1 MPKLLDVHDT
11 LDVLPELPLDDRP
24 LDDRPDSKQEVA
36 RATGTD
42 DFVPSR
48 KFVHTDEINGQ
59 NMSTIGNSER
69 LGNDDDDEEGTAAT
83 TEKPKEKR
91 PLSTKDNDRG
101 TSGRLD
107 AN

>member
-24 LDDRPDSKQEVA
+24 DSKEEVA

-42 DFVPSR
+42 DFVLLR

-59 NMSTIGNSER
+59 NMATI
-69 LGNDDDDEEGTAAT
+69 
-83 TEKPKEKR
+83 
-91 PLSTKDNDRG
+91 DNF
-101 TSGRLD
+101 
-107 AN
+107 